1 MQFFGIP
8 RLDANAEGINLVWPS
23 PGTCTPSAGGWD
35 IQRLNDDN
43 EKLWRST
50 CETIGAAVINEL
62 ASGREYPALLGPLRL
77 QSNAAFATIATPSPS
92 TSATAAS

>member
-8 RLDANAEGINLVWPS
+8 RLDANAEGIHLVWSWPNTL
-23 PGTCTPSAGGWD
+23 PLSAGGWD

-50 CETIGAAVINEL
+50 CETIGAAVINV
-62 ASGREYPALLGPLRL
+62 PL
-77 QSNAAFATIATPSPS
+77 
-92 TSATAAS
+92 